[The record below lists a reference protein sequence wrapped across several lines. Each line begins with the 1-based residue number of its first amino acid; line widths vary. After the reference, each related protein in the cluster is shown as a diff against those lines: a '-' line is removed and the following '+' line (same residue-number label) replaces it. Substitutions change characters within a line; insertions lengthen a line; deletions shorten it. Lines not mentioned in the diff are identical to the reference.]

1 MVSLISRCHQMASIP
16 DLSSRHECSGRHIT
30 RTPPA
35 PGLSTDLAMV
45 ASAASIARPSRLLV
59 LVLGLVTNTRGLGPA
74 YAGDKFVRF
83 KVGKETPWPRA
94 SFEPFCRKSQKYIL
108 QTFS

>member
-1 MVSLISRCHQMASIP
+1 
-16 DLSSRHECSGRHIT
+16 
-30 RTPPA
+30 
-35 PGLSTDLAMV
+35 MV

-83 KVGKETPWPRA
+83 KVGKETPWLGA
-94 SFEPFCRKSQKYIL
+94 SFQPFFRKNQKHIQ

>member
-1 MVSLISRCHQMASIP
+1 
-16 DLSSRHECSGRHIT
+16 
-30 RTPPA
+30 
-35 PGLSTDLAMV
+35 MV

-83 KVGKETPWPRA
+83 KVGKATPGARGFISA
-94 SFEPFCRKSQKYIL
+94 IFRKNQKHIQ

>member
-1 MVSLISRCHQMASIP
+1 
-16 DLSSRHECSGRHIT
+16 
-30 RTPPA
+30 
-35 PGLSTDLAMV
+35 MV

-83 KVGKETPWPRA
+83 KVGKETSGARGFISA
-94 SFEPFCRKSQKYIL
+94 IFSVKIRN
-108 QTFS
+108 TFHRHFRS

>member
-1 MVSLISRCHQMASIP
+1 
-16 DLSSRHECSGRHIT
+16 
-30 RTPPA
+30 
-35 PGLSTDLAMV
+35 MV

-83 KVGKETPWPRA
+83 KVGKARGFISAIFPLVKIRNTSNRHFRIV
-94 SFEPFCRKSQKYIL
+94 SL
-108 QTFS
+108 NT

>member
-1 MVSLISRCHQMASIP
+1 
-16 DLSSRHECSGRHIT
+16 
-30 RTPPA
+30 
-35 PGLSTDLAMV
+35 MV

-83 KVGKETPWPRA
+83 KVGKATP
-94 SFEPFCRKSQKYIL
+94 
-108 QTFS
+108 

>member
-1 MVSLISRCHQMASIP
+1 
-16 DLSSRHECSGRHIT
+16 
-30 RTPPA
+30 
-35 PGLSTDLAMV
+35 MV

-83 KVGKETPWPRA
+83 KVGKASLGLGA
-94 SFEPFCRKSQKYIL
+94 SFQPF
-108 QTFS
+108 FP

>member
-1 MVSLISRCHQMASIP
+1 
-16 DLSSRHECSGRHIT
+16 
-30 RTPPA
+30 
-35 PGLSTDLAMV
+35 MV

-83 KVGKETPWPRA
+83 KVGKETPWPGV
-94 SFEPFCRKSQKYIL
+94 SFQPFFR
-108 QTFS
+108 

>member
-1 MVSLISRCHQMASIP
+1 MVSLISRCPHMASIQSP
-16 DLSSRHECSGRHIT
+16 IRLAAMHECSESHIT
-30 RTPPA
+30 RSPPA
-35 PGLSTDLAMV
+35 PGLSTDLVMV

-83 KVGKETPWPRA
+83 KVGKATP
-94 SFEPFCRKSQKYIL
+94 
-108 QTFS
+108 

>member
-1 MVSLISRCHQMASIP
+1 
-16 DLSSRHECSGRHIT
+16 
-30 RTPPA
+30 
-35 PGLSTDLAMV
+35 MV

-83 KVGKETPWPRA
+83 KVGKETPGARGFISAIFP
-94 SFEPFCRKSQKYIL
+94 
-108 QTFS
+108 